1 MFDDYNE
8 NTGVNEQP
16 AAGVEYDEYYE
27 PVEHVEGQQEETDEQ
42 PRGEQTEQAE
52 QTEEETP
59 AETGEEEQPAA
70 EVQQDKTEI
79 AFAKRLAKEREK
91 MQREFMEQYAPVL
104 SLAEQEAMKYGMTPQ
119 QWAQA
124 VQQNAE
130 RQYYQQMQEYGVD
143 PRIIEQHPAV
153 IKARQAMQQVSQK
166 EQQLT
171 AKEKF
176 NMEAQEFFE
185 MFPDVDAKSISP
197 EVMQLREQR
206 GLSLVD
212 AYLRVNHKK
221 MLEETRAKAEQQAIA
236 GMRKKKQASTGSA
249 TGGGTTINSAWDLSD
264 KDFDKLYERAMRG
277 ERIKF

>member
-8 NTGVNEQP
+8 NTGVNEP
-16 AAGVEYDEYYE
+16 VAAEQEYDEYYE
-27 PVEHVEGQQEETDEQ
+27 PVEHVE
-42 PRGEQTEQAE
+42 EQTEEPTE
-52 QTEEETP
+52 QPQEQQETQEEETP
-59 AETGEEEQPAA
+59 AEAGEEQEVAA
-70 EVQQDKTEI
+70 EPAQDKAEI

-91 MQREFMEQYAPVL
+91 IQRELQQQYAPIM

-143 PRIIEQHPAV
+143 PRVIEQHPAV

-171 AKEKF
+171 EKEKF
-176 NMEAQEFFE
+176 NMEAAEFFE
-185 MFPDVDAKSISP
+185 TFPDVDAKSISP
-197 EVMQLREQR
+197 EVMQLRQQR

-221 MLEETRAKAEQQAIA
+221 MIEDARTKAEQQAIA

-249 TGGGTTINSAWDLSD
+249 TGGGTTINSAWDLSE
-264 KDFDKLYERAMRG
+264 KDFNKLYERAMRG
-277 ERIKF
+277 EKIKF